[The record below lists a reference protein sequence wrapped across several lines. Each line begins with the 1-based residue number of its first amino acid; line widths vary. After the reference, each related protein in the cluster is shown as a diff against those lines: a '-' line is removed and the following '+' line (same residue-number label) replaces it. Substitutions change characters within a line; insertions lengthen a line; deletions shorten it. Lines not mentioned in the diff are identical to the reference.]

1 MEINALKE
9 VRYES
14 ESEKIAAHGDGDARA
29 FALSVAFVPNA
40 HAGCGNTPASV
51 GAVNAN
57 LLSPGK
63 SKSSAP
69 HFRTTACGFRHRRLW
84 EIELVAKNLP
94 DTPPEGVVIDHGYTQ
109 WHSDGT
115 EIMNSSRPP
124 ATGNFCLGVWRK
136 TGPATYSLT
145 HRVLSFN
152 PDGTPEGPGSL
163 HEVVVLERGGNTF
176 SGTFTFDQFDTLGNL
191 KIHIEGVVRATR
203 ILPE

>member
-1 MEINALKE
+1 MNLKA
-9 VRYES
+9 
-14 ESEKIAAHGDGDARA
+14 KGLLDTAMATLGA

-40 HAGCGNTPASV
+40 HAGCGNTPGSI
-51 GAVNAN
+51 GALNAN

-63 SKSSAP
+63 SKSAAANSAAQP
-69 HFRTTACGFRHRRLW
+69 AGSDIVGLW

-94 DTPPEGVVIDHGYTQ
+94 GAPPEGIVIDHGYAQ

-124 ATGNFCLGVWRK
+124 ATGNFCLGVWKK
-136 TGPATYSLT
+136 TGPSTYSMT

-163 HEVVVLERGGNTF
+163 HEVIVLDRSGDTF

-191 KIHIEGVVRATR
+191 KIHVEGVVRATR

>member
-1 MEINALKE
+1 MNLKAK
-9 VRYES
+9 RLLHTAMATLGA
-14 ESEKIAAHGDGDARA
+14 I
-29 FALSVAFVPNA
+29 ALSVAFVPNA
-40 HAGCGNTPASV
+40 HAGCGNTPGSI
-51 GAVNAN
+51 GALNAN
-57 LLSPGK
+57 FLSSGK
-63 SKSSAP
+63 SKSAAENSAP
-69 HFRTTACGFRHRRLW
+69 QPAGSDIVGLW

-94 DTPPEGVVIDHGYTQ
+94 GTPPEGIVIDHGYTQ

-124 ATGNFCLGVWRK
+124 VTGNFCLGVWRK
-136 TGPATYSLT
+136 AGPDTYSLT

-163 HEVVVLERGGNTF
+163 HEVVVLDRSGNTF